1 MSPVKQ
7 PRLKKQLSLLD
18 VYVIST
24 GAMFSSG
31 FLLLPGLAAA
41 QAGPAVV
48 LAYLLAGILIIPAM
62 VSQAE
67 LSTAM
72 PRAGGSYY
80 FLDRTMG
87 PLVGMIG
94 GMGTWLALTLKSA
107 FALIGMGAYISIFFD
122 VPIRPIAIAFA
133 IIFALLN
140 IVGAKESTRLLRI
153 LVIAVLGVI
162 GFFVIHGLVVLLS
175 QGIITTHE
183 NRFVPF
189 MPTGVDG
196 LLATVGLVFVS
207 FIGLTN
213 VASLAEE
220 VTEPDK
226 NIPRGMALALATV
239 IAIYVA
245 GVYVMVGVL
254 GTDALSGSL
263 TPAADTARSMFT
275 WIPGQ
280 IGVVVITVAAIAAFA
295 SMSNAGI
302 LAASRYPL
310 AMARDHMV
318 PTRFAHLGRFH
329 TPTAAIIIT
338 VSLIVLL
345 ILSLDVL
352 SVAKLAGATQLLL
365 FAMINLSVIV
375 MRESHIEAYDPGFR
389 SPFYPWLQ
397 LIGMIV
403 PFVLIAEMGWIPVL
417 FTVGVGVLS
426 IAWYKNYAQKRIAR
440 DGAIYHV
447 FERLGRRRFE
457 GLDRELRDIMKEK
470 GVRAEDLFDHVVAG
484 ASVIDLPEQTSLEAI
499 IEEASKLLDWR
510 VPASTKQLV
519 EGFSRGLEVGGT
531 PIAHGAALLHM
542 RLPDV
547 DSSELVL
554 VRCRPGAQ
562 LAPES
567 QPHGTHH
574 SRDPVRAVF
583 FLVSGEADPGR
594 HLRILA
600 QLAARVE
607 DDGFME
613 DWLADED
620 EQDLKETLLRDDR
633 FLNIVLQKNTK
644 SGQLIGRALKD
655 IDMPEGSLVALIR
668 RHGNIIV
675 PRGRTRLEAGD
686 RLTIIG
692 EADGIAELLEQYTEK
707 LRG

>member
-183 NRFVPF
+183 TRFTPF

-220 VTEPDK
+220 VTEPE
-226 NIPRGMALALATV
+226 RTSR
-239 IAIYVA
+239 VA
-245 GVYVMVGVL
+245 
-254 GTDALSGSL
+254 
-263 TPAADTARSMFT
+263 
-275 WIPGQ
+275 W
-280 IGVVVITVAAIAAFA
+280 
-295 SMSNAGI
+295 
-302 LAASRYPL
+302 
-310 AMARDHMV
+310 H
-318 PTRFAHLGRFH
+318 
-329 TPTAAIIIT
+329 
-338 VSLIVLL
+338 
-345 ILSLDVL
+345 
-352 SVAKLAGATQLLL
+352 
-365 FAMINLSVIV
+365 
-375 MRESHIEAYDPGFR
+375 
-389 SPFYPWLQ
+389 SP
-397 LIGMIV
+397 
-403 PFVLIAEMGWIPVL
+403 
-417 FTVGVGVLS
+417 
-426 IAWYKNYAQKRIAR
+426 
-440 DGAIYHV
+440 
-447 FERLGRRRFE
+447 
-457 GLDRELRDIMKEK
+457 
-470 GVRAEDLFDHVVAG
+470 
-484 ASVIDLPEQTSLEAI
+484 
-499 IEEASKLLDWR
+499 
-510 VPASTKQLV
+510 
-519 EGFSRGLEVGGT
+519 
-531 PIAHGAALLHM
+531 
-542 RLPDV
+542 
-547 DSSELVL
+547 
-554 VRCRPGAQ
+554 
-562 LAPES
+562 
-567 QPHGTHH
+567 
-574 SRDPVRAVF
+574 
-583 FLVSGEADPGR
+583 
-594 HLRILA
+594 
-600 QLAARVE
+600 
-607 DDGFME
+607 
-613 DWLADED
+613 
-620 EQDLKETLLRDDR
+620 
-633 FLNIVLQKNTK
+633 
-644 SGQLIGRALKD
+644 
-655 IDMPEGSLVALIR
+655 
-668 RHGNIIV
+668 
-675 PRGRTRLEAGD
+675 
-686 RLTIIG
+686 
-692 EADGIAELLEQYTEK
+692 
-707 LRG
+707 